1 MLSACSL
8 QRLVSQDIAFSS
20 LFLKVIVE
28 MLIWLDNPTVEAG
41 PLKTLLRSFAGQ
53 NSHKHRLSDGEYASN
68 FFADAALFIFY
79 KLRVMCFSALQYVQ
93 VSFTWLRRWHIAEI
107 LKFH

>member
-1 MLSACSL
+1 M
-8 QRLVSQDIAFSS
+8 SQDIAFSS

-53 NSHKHRLSDGEYASN
+53 NSHKHRLNDGELLSC
-68 FFADAALFIFY
+68 FFLSPRRQVNPFY
-79 KLRVMCFSALQYVQ
+79 IQ
-93 VSFTWLRRWHIAEI
+93 
-107 LKFH
+107 

>member
-1 MLSACSL
+1 M
-8 QRLVSQDIAFSS
+8 SQDIAFSS

-53 NSHKHRLSDGEYASN
+53 NSHKHRHNDGEQLNYLSCQMPVN
-68 FFADAALFIFY
+68 PFY
-79 KLRVMCFSALQYVQ
+79 INNV
-93 VSFTWLRRWHIAEI
+93 
-107 LKFH
+107 